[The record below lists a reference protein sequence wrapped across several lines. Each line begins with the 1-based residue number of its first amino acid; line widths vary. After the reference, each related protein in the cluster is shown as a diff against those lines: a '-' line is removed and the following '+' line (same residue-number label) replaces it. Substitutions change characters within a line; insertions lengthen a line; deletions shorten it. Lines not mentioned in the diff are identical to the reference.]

1 MNPAF
6 NLVPPTA
13 ETQSGLSE
21 RPLISNGLL
30 VLSNGMF
37 FRGKIHGP
45 FQATG
50 ELIFNTSM
58 SGYQEILSDPSYSG
72 QIVTMTAPHIGNYGT
87 NPEDMESS
95 GIHASA
101 LVVTQLS
108 RTPSNWRSKKSLPE
122 FLMEHRVP
130 VMEGVDTRA
139 LVRVLRSDGEVKGLM
154 VPSDSLHTLDLLR
167 EEAMA
172 LPSME
177 GRNLAQQVSTQ
188 EPYFWPADTGPVP
201 YRVVA
206 YDFGIKRNILRL
218 MAALGISITVVPWNT
233 PAEVVKEMNPDGVFL
248 SNGPG
253 DPAAVETAIEEVR
266 SLLGIF
272 PIFGICLGHQILAL
286 ALGCTT
292 YKLKCGHHGGNHP
305 VIDFQTDKI
314 EITSHNHGFSVDEKS
329 LPDHV
334 RVTHRNLNDKTVEGL
349 ESLQFPAYSVQY
361 HPEAAPGPRDARYL
375 FQRFVE
381 MMSISNK

>member
-253 DPAAVETAIEEVR
+253 DPAAVETAIVEVR

-381 MMSISNK
+381 MMGISNK

>member
-1 MNPAF
+1 
-6 NLVPPTA
+6 
-13 ETQSGLSE
+13 
-21 RPLISNGLL
+21 
-30 VLSNGMF
+30 
-37 FRGKIHGP
+37 
-45 FQATG
+45 
-50 ELIFNTSM
+50 
-58 SGYQEILSDPSYSG
+58 
-72 QIVTMTAPHIGNYGT
+72 
-87 NPEDMESS
+87 
-95 GIHASA
+95 
-101 LVVTQLS
+101 
-108 RTPSNWRSKKSLPE
+108 TPSNWRSKKSLPE

-154 VPSDSLHTLDLLR
+154 VSSDSLHTLDLLR

-286 ALGCTT
+286 ALGCST

-381 MMSISNK
+381 MMGISNK

>member
-154 VPSDSLHTLDLLR
+154 VP
-167 EEAMA
+167 
-172 LPSME
+172 
-177 GRNLAQQVSTQ
+177 
-188 EPYFWPADTGPVP
+188 
-201 YRVVA
+201 
-206 YDFGIKRNILRL
+206 
-218 MAALGISITVVPWNT
+218 
-233 PAEVVKEMNPDGVFL
+233 
-248 SNGPG
+248 
-253 DPAAVETAIEEVR
+253 
-266 SLLGIF
+266 
-272 PIFGICLGHQILAL
+272 
-286 ALGCTT
+286 
-292 YKLKCGHHGGNHP
+292 
-305 VIDFQTDKI
+305 
-314 EITSHNHGFSVDEKS
+314 
-329 LPDHV
+329 
-334 RVTHRNLNDKTVEGL
+334 
-349 ESLQFPAYSVQY
+349 
-361 HPEAAPGPRDARYL
+361 
-375 FQRFVE
+375 
-381 MMSISNK
+381 

>member
-95 GIHASA
+95 GIHAAA

-253 DPAAVETAIEEVR
+253 DPAAVETAIVEVR

-286 ALGCTT
+286 ALGCST

-305 VIDFQTDKI
+305 VMDFQTDKI

-329 LPDHV
+329 LPEQV

>member
-381 MMSISNK
+381 MMGISNK

>member
-286 ALGCTT
+286 ALGCST

>member
-188 EPYFWPADTGPVP
+188 EPYFWPADTGPVH

-286 ALGCTT
+286 ALGCST

-381 MMSISNK
+381 MMGISNK

>member
-1 MNPAF
+1 MSPAF

-95 GIHASA
+95 RIHAAA

-218 MAALGISITVVPWNT
+218 MAALGISITVVTWNT

-266 SLLGIF
+266 SLLGVF
-272 PIFGICLGHQILAL
+272 PIFGICLGHQILSL
-286 ALGCTT
+286 ALGCST

-329 LPDHV
+329 LPEQV

>member
-13 ETQSGLSE
+13 ETQSGHSE
-21 RPLISNGLL
+21 IPLVSNGLL

-37 FRGKIHGP
+37 FRGRIHGP

-58 SGYQEILSDPSYSG
+58 TGYQEILSDPSYSG

-87 NPEDMESS
+87 NSEDMESS
-95 GIHASA
+95 RIHASA
-101 LVVTQLS
+101 LVVTQLT
-108 RTPSNWRSKKSLPE
+108 RNPSNWRSTKTLPE

-154 VPSDSLHTLDLLR
+154 VPSDSLNTLDLLR
-167 EEAMA
+167 EEANA

-177 GRNLAQQVSTQ
+177 GRNLARQISTR
-188 EPYFWPADTGPVP
+188 EPYFWPAETDSAP
-201 YRVVA
+201 YQVVA
-206 YDFGIKRNILRL
+206 YDFGIKRNILRI
-218 MAALGISITVVPWNT
+218 MAALGVSITVVPWDT
-233 PAEVVKEMNPDGVFL
+233 PAQVVKEMNPDGVFL

-253 DPAAVETAIEEVR
+253 DPAAVETAIVEVR
-266 SLLGIF
+266 HLLGLF
-272 PIFGICLGHQILAL
+272 PIFGICLGHQILSL
-286 ALGCTT
+286 ALGCST

-305 VIDFQTDKI
+305 VIDYQTDKI
-314 EITSHNHGFSVDEKS
+314 EITSHNHGFSVDEKN
-329 LPDHV
+329 LPKNI
-334 RVTHRNLNDKTVEGL
+334 RVTHRNLNDHTVEGL
-349 ESLQFPAYSVQY
+349 ESLQYPAYSVQY

-375 FQRFVE
+375 FERFVE
-381 MMSISNK
+381 MMQVQNK

>member
-381 MMSISNK
+381 MMGSTKR

>member
-6 NLVPPTA
+6 NLVPPVS
-13 ETQSGLSE
+13 EIQSGLSE
-21 RPLISNGLL
+21 RPMVSNGLL

-37 FRGKIHGP
+37 FRGRIHGP

-58 SGYQEILSDPSYSG
+58 TGYQEILTDPSYCG

-87 NPEDMESS
+87 NPDDMESS
-95 GIHASA
+95 TIHASA
-101 LVVTQLS
+101 LVVTQL
-108 RTPSNWRSKKSLPE
+108 TQIPSNWRSNKSLSD
-122 FLMEHRVP
+122 FLWESKVP

-154 VPSDSLHTLDLLR
+154 VPSASLHTLDLLR

-177 GRNLAQQVSTQ
+177 GRNLARVVSTK
-188 EPYFWPADTGPVP
+188 EPYFWPAETEGVP
-201 YRVVA
+201 LKVVA

-218 MAALGISITVVPWNT
+218 MAALGINITIVPWDT
-233 PAEVVKEMNPDGVFL
+233 PAEVVRQMNPDGVFL

-253 DPAAVETAIEEVR
+253 DPAAVESAIEEVR
-266 SLLGIF
+266 SLLGVF

-286 ALGCTT
+286 ALNCKT

-305 VIDFQTDKI
+305 VMDYQTNKI
-314 EITSHNHGFSVDEKS
+314 EITSHNHGFSVDEDS
-329 LPDHV
+329 LPEDV
-334 RVTHRNLNDKTVEGL
+334 RVTHRNLNDQTVEGL
-349 ESLQFPAYSVQY
+349 ESLQYSAYSVQY

-375 FQRFVE
+375 FKRFVE
-381 MMSISNK
+381 MMGNTKR

>member
-253 DPAAVETAIEEVR
+253 DPAAVETAIVEVR

-286 ALGCTT
+286 ALGCST

-381 MMSISNK
+381 MMGISNK

>member
-253 DPAAVETAIEEVR
+253 DPAAVDTAIEEVR

-286 ALGCTT
+286 ALGCST

-305 VIDFQTDKI
+305 VMDFQTDKI

-381 MMSISNK
+381 MMGISNK

>member
-21 RPLISNGLL
+21 RPLISDGLL

-50 ELIFNTSM
+50 EMIFNTSM

-286 ALGCTT
+286 ALGCST

-381 MMSISNK
+381 MMGISNK

>member
-266 SLLGIF
+266 SLLGVF
-272 PIFGICLGHQILAL
+272 PIFGICLGHQILSL
-286 ALGCTT
+286 ALGCST

-305 VIDFQTDKI
+305 VLDFQTDKI

>member
-253 DPAAVETAIEEVR
+253 DPAAVETAIVEVR

-381 MMSISNK
+381 MMNISNK

>member
-286 ALGCTT
+286 ALGCST

-381 MMSISNK
+381 MMGISNK

>member
-1 MNPAF
+1 MSPAF

-381 MMSISNK
+381 MMGISNK

>member
-1 MNPAF
+1 MSPAF

-253 DPAAVETAIEEVR
+253 DPAAVETAIVEVR